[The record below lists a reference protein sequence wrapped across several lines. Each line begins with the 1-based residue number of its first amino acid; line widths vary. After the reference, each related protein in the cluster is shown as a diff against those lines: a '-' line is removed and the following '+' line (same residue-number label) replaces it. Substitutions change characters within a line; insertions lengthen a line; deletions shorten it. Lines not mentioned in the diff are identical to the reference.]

1 MSTRVRRARTRTRSR
16 AGATDGSAAVD
27 ARRLG
32 EMIVQS
38 GKDLMADKGTQWAA
52 AITYYALL
60 ASVPLL
66 LVLVSIAAFFVEPG
80 TATDRITET
89 LGEYVPQSSQVENM
103 VQGVISERGTIGIFS
118 FITLLWTGS
127 RVFSSLIQALNIV
140 YEVEED
146 YSFLKRLLVS
156 LAMTFSLGFA
166 LVLALGSGLLLNL
179 LRHEAGFLSF
189 LPGELFTLLTWLIR
203 VVLLG
208 TVFYLIYQ
216 YVPRGNH
223 DRRASLVGAIGATFL
238 FVVARPLFVFYMQ
251 EFGNQN
257 LIYGSLAVVII
268 ALLWV
273 WIATLISLFGGELA
287 SHTRSML
294 LEGESGEAVG
304 QRRKHRVSL

>member
-1 MSTRVRRARTRTRSR
+1 MRAKARTRTSSR
-16 AGATDGSAAVD
+16 ARIRDGLAALD
-27 ARRLG
+27 ARRVG
-32 EMIVQS
+32 EMVVQS
-38 GKDLMADKGTQWAA
+38 GKDLLMADNGPQWAA

-60 ASVPLL
+60 SSFPLL
-66 LVLVSIAAFFVEPG
+66 LVLVSMAAFFVAPQ
-80 TATDRITET
+80 TATNRITEA
-89 LGEYVPQSSQVENM
+89 LGEYVPQSAQVETM
-103 VQGVISERGTIGIFS
+103 VQGVISARGTVGIFA
-118 FITLLWTGS
+118 FITLLWAGS

-156 LAMTFSLGFA
+156 LAMTLSLGLA

-203 VVLLG
+203 VALLAM
-208 TVFYLIYQ
+208 VFYLIYQ

-223 DRRASLVGAIGATFL
+223 DRRASLVGAIGATLL
-238 FVVARPLFVFYMQ
+238 FVVARPLFVFYIQ
-251 EFGNQN
+251 EFGHQN

-273 WIATLISLFGGELA
+273 WIATLITLFGGELA

-294 LEGESGEAVG
+294 LEGESAETVG
-304 QRRKHRVSL
+304 QRHKHRASF